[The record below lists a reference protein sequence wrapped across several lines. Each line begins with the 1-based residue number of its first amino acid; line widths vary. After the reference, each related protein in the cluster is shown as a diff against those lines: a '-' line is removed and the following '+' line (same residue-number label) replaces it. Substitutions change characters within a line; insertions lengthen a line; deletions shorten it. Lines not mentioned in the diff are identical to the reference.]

1 MDTPNYPYLMEENDI
16 DVDETRRPGN
26 FNNNLK
32 SIENT
37 SNFRRTSPQRNS
49 VRRNA
54 WMRTSLR
61 KGASG

>member
-26 FNNNLK
+26 FDNNLK

-37 SNFRRTSPQRNS
+37 SIFRRTSPQRNS
-49 VRRNA
+49 ARRNA